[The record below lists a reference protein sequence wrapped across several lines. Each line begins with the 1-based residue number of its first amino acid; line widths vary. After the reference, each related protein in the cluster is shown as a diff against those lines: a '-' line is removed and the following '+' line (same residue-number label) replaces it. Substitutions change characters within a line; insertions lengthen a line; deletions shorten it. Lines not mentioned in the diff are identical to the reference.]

1 MLAYPDVNSS
11 PVAHLMAKSGRDELA
26 TQLNAILLGK
36 NTLLSIIVM
45 LMFFIIG
52 NRGMSPLERI
62 YRQVLLTNKELACA
76 GDGQSAIVNV
86 EEYCAQGSP
95 PSGTGTIISSES

>member
-1 MLAYPDVNSS
+1 MLT
-11 PVAHLMAKSGRDELA
+11 LA
-26 TQLNAILLGK
+26 F
-36 NTLLSIIVM
+36 V
-45 LMFFIIG
+45 G
-52 NRGMSPLERI
+52 NRGMSPLESI

-95 PSGTGTIISSES
+95 HSGNTTIISSES

>member
-1 MLAYPDVNSS
+1 
-11 PVAHLMAKSGRDELA
+11 
-26 TQLNAILLGK
+26 
-36 NTLLSIIVM
+36 
-45 LMFFIIG
+45 
-52 NRGMSPLERI
+52 MSPLESI

-95 PSGTGTIISSES
+95 HPGNTTIISSES